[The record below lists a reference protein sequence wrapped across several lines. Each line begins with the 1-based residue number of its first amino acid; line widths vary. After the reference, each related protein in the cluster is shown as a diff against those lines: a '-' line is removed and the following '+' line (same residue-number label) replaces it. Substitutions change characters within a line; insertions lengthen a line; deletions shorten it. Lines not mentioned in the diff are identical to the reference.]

1 MPKISKEQI
10 QEIKRRPS
18 AESVVPDLPSEC
30 AGSYQE
36 LGYYRHGVKRAE
48 CLMPYWDKINYFDLP
63 GIDLDFH
70 NKIEDYKRILK
81 AADALTRLKMR
92 LASKSFN
99 AKLIITDKIAP
110 ETDDLKSIFAI
121 IKELPGN
128 LDFHGL
134 PCYEEALR
142 AFCKFELGGFFSYL
156 SDIIGLDSF
165 LSFKQACRNCTN
177 CENQGEISQR
187 FTALKESYSSFV
199 DDIRACEDG
208 KMSIGFGEADD
219 AKMNFED
226 IYGELKNT
234 EGDFGWIIRTL
245 K

>member
-48 CLMPYWDKINYFDLP
+48 CLMPYRDKINYFDLP

-92 LASKSFN
+92 LASKSFHYHP
-99 AKLIITDKIAP
+99 IA
-110 ETDDLKSIFAI
+110 
-121 IKELPGN
+121 
-128 LDFHGL
+128 
-134 PCYEEALR
+134 
-142 AFCKFELGGFFSYL
+142 
-156 SDIIGLDSF
+156 DSV
-165 LSFKQACRNCTN
+165 
-177 CENQGEISQR
+177 
-187 FTALKESYSSFV
+187 SS
-199 DDIRACEDG
+199 RH
-208 KMSIGFGEADD
+208 S
-219 AKMNFED
+219 
-226 IYGELKNT
+226 
-234 EGDFGWIIRTL
+234 
-245 K
+245 

>member
-156 SDIIGLDSF
+156 SQL
-165 LSFKQACRNCTN
+165 
-177 CENQGEISQR
+177 
-187 FTALKESYSSFV
+187 
-199 DDIRACEDG
+199 
-208 KMSIGFGEADD
+208 
-219 AKMNFED
+219 
-226 IYGELKNT
+226 
-234 EGDFGWIIRTL
+234 
-245 K
+245 